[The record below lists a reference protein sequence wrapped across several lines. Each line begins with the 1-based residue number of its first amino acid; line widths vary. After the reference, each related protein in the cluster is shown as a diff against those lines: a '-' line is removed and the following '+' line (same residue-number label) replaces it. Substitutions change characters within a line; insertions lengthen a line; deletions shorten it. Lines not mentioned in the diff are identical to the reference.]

1 MLLINVAAYYL
12 LFAPQLLSHRPIIIS
27 MNKDCGSFR
36 PLAAVKR
43 SRKMLGVLDTTKN
56 STVAGTSSAVY
67 VGERLKATV
76 QCSDEALRKFKCSEC
91 PKAFKFKH
99 HLKEHIRIH
108 SGEKPFQSCRAGEE
122 VYFPN
127 TGAKYAQFMDMNGSE
142 NFNIGYICDFFRC
155 EFGSNFI

>member
-1 MLLINVAAYYL
+1 
-12 LFAPQLLSHRPIIIS
+12 
-27 MNKDCGSFR
+27 
-36 PLAAVKR
+36 
-43 SRKMLGVLDTTKN
+43 MLGVLDTAKD

-108 SGEKPFQSCRAGEE
+108 SGEKPFQSEKYGFVFGEKLTLDNICL
-122 VYFPN
+122 YCAASSN
-127 TGAKYAQFMDMNGSE
+127 NGLTARYQ
-142 NFNIGYICDFFRC
+142 IALPI
-155 EFGSNFI
+155 I

>member
-1 MLLINVAAYYL
+1 
-12 LFAPQLLSHRPIIIS
+12 
-27 MNKDCGSFR
+27 
-36 PLAAVKR
+36 
-43 SRKMLGVLDTTKN
+43 MLGVLDTAKD

-108 SGEKPFQSCRAGEE
+108 SGEKPFQVCTSQFLSKLFFYLFRA
-122 VYFPN
+122 V
-127 TGAKYAQFMDMNGSE
+127 
-142 NFNIGYICDFFRC
+142 
-155 EFGSNFI
+155 